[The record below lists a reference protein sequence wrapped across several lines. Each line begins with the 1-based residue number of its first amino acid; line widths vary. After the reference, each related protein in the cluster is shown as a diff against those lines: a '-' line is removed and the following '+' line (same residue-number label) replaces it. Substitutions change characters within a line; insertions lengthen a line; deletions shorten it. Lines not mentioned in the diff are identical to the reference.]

1 MANCIQHKHS
11 ATQTATGKGD
21 VFGDQFWK
29 DSAVGQSA
37 ANVRALTY
45 CDLHAIKRD
54 KLLEVLDFYQ
64 AFANSFARN
73 LVLTYNLRHRLIFR
87 KVADVKREKELAERR
102 KNEPQLATNQDH
114 LVRKIFS
121 KFRRTP
127 QPPGPREPGQTQS
140 DVEKGGGGSGGGGHG
155 SSGMTGSDLGDAERG
170 TATMIGGG
178 GSVQA
183 LTVGGKVCK
192 KVGKTGESAH
202 DSCAAH
208 RKISHNYIIP
218 LFCNIGVV

>member
-1 MANCIQHKHS
+1 M
-11 ATQTATGKGD
+11 
-21 VFGDQFWK
+21 
-29 DSAVGQSA
+29 GQSA

-73 LVLTYNLRHRLIFR
+73 LILTYNLRHRLIFR

-121 KFRRTP
+121 KFRRAPQSHQGSKEAQTP
-127 QPPGPREPGQTQS
+127 S
-140 DVEKGGGGSGGGGHG
+140 DAEKGEID
-155 SSGMTGSDLGDAERG
+155 SD
-170 TATMIGGG
+170 
-178 GSVQA
+178 
-183 LTVGGKVCK
+183 K
-192 KVGKTGESAH
+192 GKTSKAVINKSLVFLFIGSM
-202 DSCAAH
+202 
-208 RKISHNYIIP
+208 KIISILI
-218 LFCNIGVV
+218 LVTS

>member
-1 MANCIQHKHS
+1 MEKILSSLKYYFGNVLILYFVLFCA
-11 ATQTATGKGD
+11 GKGD

-54 KLLEVLDFYQ
+54 KLLEVLDFYS

-102 KNEPQLATNQDH
+102 KNEPQLPQNQDH

-127 QPPGPREPGQTQS
+127 QVQTGSKEAVSGQS
-140 DVEKGGGGSGGGGHG
+140 DVEKGGGGSSGGGV
-155 SSGMTGSDLGDAERG
+155 SDAPEADRNKVSG
-170 TATMIGGG
+170 
-178 GSVQA
+178 
-183 LTVGGKVCK
+183 VGIARV
-192 KVGKTGESAH
+192 
-202 DSCAAH
+202 
-208 RKISHNYIIP
+208 Y
-218 LFCNIGVV
+218 

>member
-1 MANCIQHKHS
+1 DEVVAIL
-11 ATQTATGKGD
+11 GKGD

-127 QPPGPREPGQTQS
+127 QATSESKDGNATQS
-140 DVEKGGGGSGGGGHG
+140 DAEK
-155 SSGMTGSDLGDAERG
+155 GDAETDRGKVTPPQPSTQKFEVFSRLLPSQLPAKLTLTEDSRVLGSVPSPSPSPSPSSGPPSARG
-170 TATMIGGG
+170 TRASKWGRLL
-178 GSVQA
+178 GSSSVD
-183 LTVGGKVCK
+183 
-192 KVGKTGESAH
+192 SA
-202 DSCAAH
+202 SET
-208 RKISHNYIIP
+208 ST
-218 LFCNIGVV
+218 

>member
-1 MANCIQHKHS
+1 MMKLWRYWVSLSYKIILNGSKINVS
-11 ATQTATGKGD
+11 LGKGD

-54 KLLEVLDFYQ
+54 KLLEVLDFYS

-102 KNEPQLATNQDH
+102 KNEPQLPQNQDH

-127 QPPGPREPGQTQS
+127 QVTTGSKEAVSGQS
-140 DVEKGGGGSGGGGHG
+140 DVEKGGGGSAG
-155 SSGMTGSDLGDAERG
+155 
-170 TATMIGGG
+170 GGG
-178 GSVQA
+178 GSDN
-183 LTVGGKVCK
+183 LDTDRNKV
-192 KVGKTGESAH
+192 S
-202 DSCAAH
+202 
-208 RKISHNYIIP
+208 
-218 LFCNIGVV
+218 LFFVVIYRSLCV

>member
-1 MANCIQHKHS
+1 MS
-11 ATQTATGKGD
+11 LGKGD

-54 KLLEVLDFYQ
+54 KLLEVLDFYS

-102 KNEPQLATNQDH
+102 KNEPQLPQNQDH

-127 QPPGPREPGQTQS
+127 QVQTGSKEAVSGQS
-140 DVEKGGGGSGGGGHG
+140 DVEKGGGGGGGSSGGGA
-155 SSGMTGSDLGDAERG
+155 SDAADTDRNKVSG
-170 TATMIGGG
+170 
-178 GSVQA
+178 
-183 LTVGGKVCK
+183 K
-192 KVGKTGESAH
+192 
-202 DSCAAH
+202 
-208 RKISHNYIIP
+208 
-218 LFCNIGVV
+218 

>member
-1 MANCIQHKHS
+1 MSCS
-11 ATQTATGKGD
+11 AYTHICMFLLRSTGKGD

-54 KLLEVLDFYQ
+54 KLLEVLDFYS

-102 KNEPQLATNQDH
+102 KNEPQLPQNQDH

-127 QPPGPREPGQTQS
+127 QVQAGSKELVGSGQS
-140 DVEKGGGGSGGGGHG
+140 DVEKGDGEV
-155 SSGMTGSDLGDAERG
+155 ER
-170 TATMIGGG
+170 TKV
-178 GSVQA
+178 SVSTKPN
-183 LTVGGKVCK
+183 LSINRSFRLFLCFSVFVRSLYICVCYLRLRFDCFPLLF
-192 KVGKTGESAH
+192 SIF
-202 DSCAAH
+202 
-208 RKISHNYIIP
+208 ISVSV
-218 LFCNIGVV
+218 LA

>member
-1 MANCIQHKHS
+1 MRL
-11 ATQTATGKGD
+11 GKGD

-54 KLLEVLDFYQ
+54 KLLEVLDFYS

-102 KNEPQLATNQDH
+102 KNEPQLPQNQDH

-127 QPPGPREPGQTQS
+127 QLQSGSKEAGSSGQS
-140 DVEKGGGGSGGGGHG
+140 DVEKGGGSGGGIGSGVVATIVGSSVG
-155 SSGMTGSDLGDAERG
+155 SSGVINSAVLTGSVSMAGGTTAITSSMADTDTDRIKVSWLLSDDATLYKMLRDF
-170 TATMIGGG
+170 
-178 GSVQA
+178 
-183 LTVGGKVCK
+183 K
-192 KVGKTGESAH
+192 
-202 DSCAAH
+202 
-208 RKISHNYIIP
+208 SHH
-218 LFCNIGVV
+218 

>member
-1 MANCIQHKHS
+1 MFLLRS
-11 ATQTATGKGD
+11 TGKGD

-54 KLLEVLDFYQ
+54 KLLEVLDFYS

-102 KNEPQLATNQDH
+102 KNEPQLPQNQDH

-127 QPPGPREPGQTQS
+127 QVQAGSKELVGSGQS
-140 DVEKGGGGSGGGGHG
+140 DVEKGDGEV
-155 SSGMTGSDLGDAERG
+155 ER
-170 TATMIGGG
+170 TKV
-178 GSVQA
+178 SVSTKPNLSINRLFRLFFVSLCSFVRCTYVCVTFVCVLIAFRCCFPFSFPFPFLRNAFVSVLCQL
-183 LTVGGKVCK
+183 LTVN
-192 KVGKTGESAH
+192 
-202 DSCAAH
+202 
-208 RKISHNYIIP
+208 R
-218 LFCNIGVV
+218 